1 MRTTL
6 LAPDLRLTVC
16 GLDELDGHATAGAT
30 HVLSILDPGFPEPA
44 AFGRYDPHHR
54 LTLRFHD
61 IIGPWPGWQAPER
74 EDVAALIAFGEE
86 LDRAGERLRHLLVH
100 CHAGVSRSTAALA
113 TLLARHTPSGEEAA
127 VFARLRAIRPQAWPN
142 SRMVRFAD
150 ELLDRGGALV
160 AALEEHYRHQVPRYP
175 SFVWELRRS
184 GRASEV
190 PEDFAPAGGG

>member
-16 GLDELDGHATAGAT
+16 GLGELDTHATAGVT

-44 AFGRYDPHHR
+44 SFERYDPEHHR

-61 IIGPWPGWQAPER
+61 IIGPWPGWQAPEP

-86 LDRAGERLRHLLVH
+86 LDQAGEGLRHLLVH

-113 TLLARHTPSGEEAA
+113 TLLARHTPMGEEASI
-127 VFARLRAIRPQAWPN
+127 FARLRAIRPQAWPN
-142 SRMVRFAD
+142 SRMIGFAD
-150 ELLDRGGALV
+150 ELLAREGRLV
-160 AALEEHYRHQVPRYP
+160 AALRAFYREQAEVLPE
-175 SFVWELRRS
+175 FVQELRRS
-184 GRASEV
+184 GRDSEI
-190 PEDFAPAGGG
+190 PHTDER